1 VPIVLINWLSFYDH
15 FLLCWRMSAG
25 VPGWPSSVRPGEPMT
40 SERPDLPKVRNQ
52 GGSTRPTSARMLDA
66 AERHRRAL
74 ELKVLGWTHDLIAA
88 ELGYASRGAVTD
100 AIKAA
105 VRDAALPAA
114 KEYRAI
120 LTERLEEMYRA
131 TRARAIREDG
141 TVNDLDALDRCVRIV
156 QRLES
161 LYGLGGTKLKVGQDP
176 EAGPVG
182 IDATVQVAGTVEVLS
197 QLSTEELRQF
207 RDLRDRLAS
216 RIGPGTGGGS
226 DGEAVAAVASDGGGP
241 PAG

>member
-1 VPIVLINWLSFYDH
+1 
-15 FLLCWRMSAG
+15 
-25 VPGWPSSVRPGEPMT
+25 MT
-40 SERPDLPKVRNQ
+40 SEQKKVRNQ

-74 ELKVLGWTHDLIAA
+74 ELKVRGWKHDQIAA

-100 AIKAA
+100 AIKAG

-114 KEYRAI
+114 NDYRTI

-131 TRARAIREDG
+131 VRAQAIGEDG
-141 TVNDLDALDRCVRIV
+141 TVTDLDAMDRCVRIL

-161 LYGLGGTKLKVGQDP
+161 LYGLGGSRLKVGQDP
-176 EAGPVG
+176 EADPVG
-182 IDATVQVAGTVEVLS
+182 IEASLKAAGTCEVLS
-197 QLSTEELRQF
+197 QLDTDELRRF
-207 RDLRDRLAS
+207 REFRNQLATRLGSGAAA
-216 RIGPGTGGGS
+216 GG
-226 DGEAVAAVASDGGGP
+226 DGEGDPPVGDDDSGP